1 MSVQRR
7 LPEVIMKTPM
17 VLCNVALGR
26 PAFA

>member
-1 MSVQRR
+1 MGVRRR
-7 LPEVIMKTPM
+7 LQEVITKTPM